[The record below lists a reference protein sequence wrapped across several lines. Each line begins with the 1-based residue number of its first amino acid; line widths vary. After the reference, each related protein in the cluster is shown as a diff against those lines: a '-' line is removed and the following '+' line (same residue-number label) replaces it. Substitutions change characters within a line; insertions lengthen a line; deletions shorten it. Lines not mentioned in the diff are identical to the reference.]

1 MNNKVNR
8 KAGESALGQILFSLV
23 ILLALMVSGSVSAY
37 YDRDEPHLYVEK
49 VGDGSYASGRDGIQS
64 FASTQDIVLTTGGNN
79 IDDDVSV
86 HVYDADMDDVLEY
99 LIYEGE
105 GEQINTDI
113 SIDNKELIATM
124 DVDLEDE
131 FTLPADGNGV
141 WLLRVEADEVEV
153 FVYVIRSRYGTVIK
167 EEQNGLLAWVQDFD
181 TKRSLSDV
189 PITVYSLR
197 DEIKQRT
204 QTKTDND
211 GIAHM
216 NTSAEYDVMIVGDNG
231 NEALV
236 PLNLEY
242 LNIDYKSDDNKY
254 QGQKE
259 RMRNFI
265 FTDRPLYKPGDTVY
279 FKVISRAD
287 DDLVYRVAQGKWK
300 VQLVT
305 GWGDSIEVIA
315 EGYYDID
322 SYGAIAGEMQLPEDT
337 KTGQYYRLEI
347 SSEKYEDDSFYGW
360 FASRNYAIDIQV
372 EHYRKPQYE
381 LSIQLDEHEYING
394 ENISFEVN
402 GKYFSGESLANAQI
416 EYTVNSNNFWESSY
430 ESDYVIDTK
439 SYRYGFGYG
448 TEVMK
453 SSVTLDAN
461 GQAHVSVPT
470 SITDGKSK
478 VYTISVEYAADTDEP
493 VIDGESAL
501 VYAGEYG
508 IYRTESQHSFSVNK
522 EVVMGLV
529 LHENE
534 DGVNIANQKLE
545 VSGKRIWYEVRD
557 RDARYR
563 QYDRRESPIAPA
575 SVTTDGAGKADFRF
589 MPHESGSYELSA
601 QATDERDNI
610 IKKDFH
616 IWVSDHE
623 MFVPEQGRGLAVVLD
638 KAEYEPG
645 DTVNVAIASN
655 MEDRDV
661 LMDVERD
668 FVHRFEV
675 LHIDGNTKNIS
686 INLEDADVPNMRVS
700 VNSFASDRLDNA
712 QQEIEISSKTKKLDI
727 NIVTD
732 KSVYAPGDIVTV
744 DVTAKDSSG
753 NPQKADIA
761 LWAVDKALFELT
773 PQGNHDIHG
782 TYWDYR
788 PGRTSESNSLRGI
801 WINMAEMGGGG
812 NEGLRTLFKD
822 VAYWNPRVRTGDD
835 GKAQINFELPDDLTT
850 WVISAVGATK
860 DTIVGNTTHEIR
872 TTKAAIIRPQLPNIL
887 RNGDESVVVASA
899 HNNTDKNRTFIA
911 KLKLSRGTVDEAQQ
925 EVTILSGESRV
936 VAWHIHPEYTDEPI
950 GFTYTLTAKDD
961 EKVNDGVYKE
971 VPIEQFGFL
980 QTDSVAHAG
989 IDPYNVKINSDA
1001 RNDKTSVELTVAST
1015 VMSSLT
1021 GAMNYLI
1028 HYPYGC
1034 MEQTT
1039 SAFMPAVLAK
1049 ENPAFFSESLEGKD
1063 IDDIITK
1070 GIERL
1075 NDKQSSDG
1083 GWSWWGGNSDVF
1095 LSVYV
1100 AEYLFRAQAQG
1111 ASVDDAVIAKAR
1123 EYFNQHKVS
1132 NEFEQVMVMYG
1143 KSLFSDNGHQQEI
1156 IVTDILD
1163 ADIVAMAVIANVR
1176 NGYTDK
1182 NTNGY
1187 NVLVSKLQD
1196 HGNISYWPAGAKERF
1211 GSIDASSGIGLRAF
1225 LVADGDTQIAS
1236 RVMQHFLSS
1245 RQKEYWT
1252 STFATA
1258 QVLEGFVTY
1267 GERERQG
1274 SQNYNAQIF
1283 VDDTLL
1289 TTKIF
1294 NSNNTVEIVKIPL
1307 DMIKEAGSIVSIKP
1321 NDQSAVLY
1329 STLLTREYRTS
1340 TEAEPISRTISIER
1354 TYTNENGKN
1363 YSIGIGD
1370 TVIVDFAVSGLK
1382 KGDRY
1387 FMIDDQ
1393 LPAGMVPLNEHLD
1406 NVIRDNT
1413 NNLQHNYVGKE
1424 YTKNGAILTDGHVH
1438 DDGTQ
1443 YYRYKA
1449 RVVSGGDYNVPPVQ
1463 ASLMYMPEVYT
1474 HSGSITMHI
1483 ETESQVVSID
1493 GSKIQESEKNNIF
1506 DNISFQ
1512 AIAISIIGLI
1522 TLGAFGVI
1530 WAHHKKS

>member
-1 MNNKVNR
+1 MARQRKNMKKVF
-8 KAGESALGQILFSLV
+8 LVLV
-23 ILLALMVSGSVSAY
+23 ILLASMIGGSVSAY
-37 YDRDEPHLYVEK
+37 YDSEDPYIYVEK
-49 VGDGSYASGRDGIQS
+49 VGDGGYASGSDGIQS

-79 IDDDVSV
+79 IDNDVSV
-86 HVYDADMDDVLEY
+86 QVYDADMDDVLEY
-99 LIYEGE
+99 LIYKDE

-113 SIDNKELIATM
+113 SIDDKELSATM
-124 DVDLEDE
+124 NIDLEDE
-131 FTLPADGNGV
+131 FTLPVDGNGV
-141 WLLRVEADEVEV
+141 WLLHVQADEVGV

-167 EEQNGLLAWVQDFD
+167 EEQNGLLTWVQDFD

-197 DEIKQRT
+197 DEIKQHA

-216 NTSAEYDVMIVGDNG
+216 NTSAEYDVAIVGEGSD
-231 NEALV
+231 EALV

-242 LNIDYKSDDNKY
+242 LNIDYKSDNNKY

-287 DDLVYRVAQGKWK
+287 DDLMYRVAEGKWK
-300 VQLVT
+300 VQLLT

-315 EGYYDID
+315 EDYYDID

-337 KTGQYYRLEI
+337 KTGQYYQLEI
-347 SSEKYEDDSFYGW
+347 SSEDYEDDSFYGW
-360 FASRNYAIDIQV
+360 FGSRNYTIDIQV

-381 LSIQLDEHEYING
+381 LSVQLDEHEYING
-394 ENISFEVN
+394 ENISFDIE

-416 EYTVNSNNFWESSY
+416 EYTINSNNFWESTY
-430 ESDYVIDTK
+430 ANDYVTDVK
-439 SYRYGFGYG
+439 SYRYGSGYG
-448 TEVMK
+448 SEVMK
-453 SSVTLDAN
+453 SSVVLDAN

-478 VYTISVEYAADTDEP
+478 VYTIVAEYAADTDEP
-493 VIDGESAL
+493 VIDQENAL

-508 IYRTESQHSFSVNK
+508 IYRRESQHSFSVNK
-522 EVVMGLV
+522 EVAIGLI

-534 DGVNIANQKLE
+534 DGVSVANQKLE
-545 VSGKRIWYEVRD
+545 VSGKRIWHEVQD
-557 RDARYR
+557 RDARYL
-563 QYDRRESPIAPA
+563 QYDRKENPIAPA
-575 SVTTDGAGKADFRF
+575 SITTDSEGKADFRF
-589 MPHESGSYELSA
+589 TPHESGSYELSV
-601 QATDERDNI
+601 QATDEKGNI
-610 IKKDFH
+610 VKKDFH

-623 MFVPEQGRGLAVVLD
+623 MFIPEQGRGLAIVLD
-638 KAEYEPG
+638 KAEYEPN
-645 DTVNVAIASN
+645 DTVNVAIASK
-655 MEDRDV
+655 MKDRDV

-700 VNSFASDRLDNA
+700 ISSFASDRLDNA
-712 QQEIEISSKTKKLDI
+712 QQEIKISSQTKKLDI
-727 NIVTD
+727 NVITD
-732 KSVYAPGDIVTV
+732 KNVYAPGDTVTV
-744 DVTAKDSSG
+744 DVTTKDSSG
-753 NPQKADIA
+753 NPQEADVA
-761 LWAVDKALFELT
+761 LWAVDKALFELA

-782 TYWDYR
+782 TYWDHR

-812 NEGLRTLFKD
+812 NEDLRTLFKD
-822 VAYWNPRVRTGDD
+822 VAYWNPRVRTGND
-835 GKAQINFELPDDLTT
+835 GKAQISFELPDDLTT
-850 WVISAVGATK
+850 WVISAIGATK
-860 DTIVGNTTHEIR
+860 NTIVGNTTHEIR
-872 TTKAAIIRPQLPNIL
+872 TTKATIIRPQLPNIL
-887 RNGDESVVVASA
+887 RNGDEVVVVASA
-899 HNNTDKNRTFIA
+899 HNNTDKSRTFIVT
-911 KLKLSRGTVDEAQQ
+911 LELSSGTVDGAQQ
-925 EVTILSGESRV
+925 EIVIPSGEMRV
-936 VAWHIHPEYTDEPI
+936 IAWHVYPEYTDEPI
-950 GFTYTLTAKDD
+950 GFTYTLIAKDD
-961 EKVNDGVYKE
+961 EKVSDSVYKE
-971 VPIEQFGFL
+971 VPIEQFGFW
-980 QTDSVAHAG
+980 QTDSVAHTG

-1049 ENPAFFSESLEGKD
+1049 ENPTFFSEALEGKD

-1075 NDKQSSDG
+1075 SDKQSNDG

-1095 LSVYV
+1095 LSAYV
-1100 AEYLFRAQAQG
+1100 TEYLLRAQVQD
-1111 ASVDDAVIAKAR
+1111 ASVDDAVIVKAR
-1123 EYFNQHKVS
+1123 EYFNQYKAL
-1132 NEFEQVMVMYG
+1132 NEVELVMVMYG
-1143 KSLFSDNGHQQEI
+1143 KSLFADNEHQQEI
-1156 IVTDILD
+1156 IVTDMLD

-1176 NGYTDK
+1176 NGYADK

-1196 HGNISYWPAGAKERF
+1196 HGNVSYWPAGAKERF

-1225 LVADGDTQIAS
+1225 LVADGDTQTAS

-1267 GERERQG
+1267 NEREQQG
-1274 SQNYNAQIF
+1274 SQNYSAQIF
-1283 VDDTLL
+1283 VDDVLL

-1294 NSNNTVEIVKIPL
+1294 NDDNTVETIKIPL
-1307 DMIKEAGSIVSIKP
+1307 DMIRENGSVVSIKP
-1321 NDQSAVLY
+1321 NNQDAVVY
-1329 STLLTREYRTS
+1329 STLLIREYHTS
-1340 TEAEPISRTISIER
+1340 TEAKPVSRTISLER
-1354 TYTNENGKN
+1354 SYANAKGKN

-1370 TVIVDFAVSGLK
+1370 SVIVDFVVNGLK
-1382 KGDRY
+1382 EGDRY
-1387 FMIDDQ
+1387 FMIEDQ
-1393 LPAGMVPLNEHLD
+1393 LPAGMVPLNEHLN
-1406 NVIRDNT
+1406 NVSRDDVVDSSY
-1413 NNLQHNYVGKE
+1413 NYIQKE
-1424 YTKNGAILTDGHVH
+1424 YTKNGVIISDSYIEKDGAQH
-1438 DDGTQ
+1438 
-1443 YYRYKA
+1443 YRYKA
-1449 RVVSGGDYNVPPVQ
+1449 RVVSGGDYNVPPAQ
-1463 ASLMYMPEVYT
+1463 ASLMYMPEVYA
-1474 HSGSITMHI
+1474 HSGSIMMQI
-1483 ETESQVVSID
+1483 ENESQVVDID
-1493 GSKIQESEKNNIF
+1493 GSETNTLEKKNIF
-1506 DNISFQ
+1506 SNITFQ

-1522 TLGAFGVI
+1522 TLGAFGII
-1530 WAHHKKS
+1530 WTHHKKS